1 MKRTIGMFLVCIL
14 SLTACGTKNED
25 PVNLTANAVV
35 TEIQDNTITVKDAEE
50 SDVFGDECIVECNGI
65 PIIYCDYE
73 SGEVTDISVE
83 DIVVGDE
90 IIIGIRDSEIK
101 KLQNGENT
109 VKAAQI
115 QLLTQRLNNR

>member
-1 MKRTIGMFLVCIL
+1 MSVLW
-14 SLTACGTKNED
+14 N
-25 PVNLTANAVV
+25 V
-35 TEIQDNTITVKDAEE
+35 TE
-50 SDVFGDECIVECNGI
+50 I

-109 VKAAQI
+109 VKAEQI
-115 QLLTQRLNNR
+115 QLSTQRLNNR